1 MISYMERVMA
11 YSQSAGLEAA
21 VFNSVRKIKV
31 FIVEDELLNVEL
43 YRSLL
48 AVLSNRFQ
56 TYEFTDGDEAWGG
69 LSKIDPDILITDLL
83 HPGLDGLDLL
93 QLLAEKKAAYPI
105 LVISGDC
112 RAEALFR
119 DRYPGL
125 NLHFLGKPFNLQ
137 AFHQHMTD
145 LLMKPDAL
153 SPRDQ
158 PVASL

>member
-93 QLLAEKKAAYPI
+93 QLLAKKKRLIPFWSSVAIAAPKRCSATVTPVSI
-105 LVISGDC
+105 CTFWASRSTC
-112 RAEALFR
+112 RRF
-119 DRYPGL
+119 
-125 NLHFLGKPFNLQ
+125 
-137 AFHQHMTD
+137 T
-145 LLMKPDAL
+145 
-153 SPRDQ
+153 ST
-158 PVASL
+158 